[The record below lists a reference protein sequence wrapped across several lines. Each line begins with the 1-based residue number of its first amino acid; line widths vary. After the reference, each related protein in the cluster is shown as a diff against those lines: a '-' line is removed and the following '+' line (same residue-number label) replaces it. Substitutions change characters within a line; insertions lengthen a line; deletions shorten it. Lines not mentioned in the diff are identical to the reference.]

1 MKANVQYN
9 DYCGTTAAD
18 RNDYLEAN
26 IVKITEIIIDRF
38 GISLDADNYQYVG
51 VSVYGTQVED
61 VCASFYFRDKE
72 TKEVVKCFIS
82 SIQLQAV
89 LDLFK
94 RFEFQ
99 VGDHL
104 EDIDKDSVRAI
115 E

>member
-9 DYCGTTAAD
+9 DYRGTTAAD
-18 RNDYLEAN
+18 RSDYLDSN
-26 IVKITEIIIDRF
+26 IVKMTEIIIERF
-38 GISLDADNYQYVG
+38 GIPIDADSYQYVG
-51 VSVYGTQVED
+51 VSVYGTKVED

-72 TKEVVKCFIS
+72 TKEVVKYFKS
-82 SIQLQAV
+82 SVQLQAV

-104 EDIDKDSVRAI
+104 EDIVKESVREI

>member
-1 MKANVQYN
+1 MRANVQYN
-9 DYCGTTAAD
+9 DYRGTTAAD
-18 RNDYLEAN
+18 RSDYLEAN
-26 IVKITEIIIDRF
+26 IVKMTEIIIERF
-38 GISLDADNYQYVG
+38 CIPLDAENYQYVG
-51 VSVYGTQVED
+51 VSIYGTQVED

-104 EDIDKDSVRAI
+104 EDIDKDSVREI